1 MDGGSN
7 KALFTL
13 LAVVIFGIFLSM
25 SYWLFEGEFKL
36 ILSNVM
42 DSDSQSTDVKLS
54 TLFNSEVQPTPA
66 NYFIFEPSTG
76 TITGYL
82 DAGPKDVI
90 IPTEIDGVTVTALGN
105 YAFRTKLLTSVTI
118 PNTVKTIGYYAFEF
132 NYLTSV
138 IIPDS
143 VTLIEP
149 GAFRVNQLTNLTL
162 SNSLLFIG
170 YNAFETNQLTTVLI
184 PSSALSIDS
193 STFASNPL
201 TSASVPSSTYIYAM
215 AFPTPTVITKY

>member
-13 LAVVIFGIFLSM
+13 LSVIIFGIFLSM

-36 ILSNVM
+36 ILANVM
-42 DSDSQSTDVKLS
+42 DSATQSTDVKLS

-90 IPTEIDGVTVTALGN
+90 IPTTIDGITVKELGN
-105 YAFRTKLLTSVTI
+105 YAFRNKLLTSVT
-118 PNTVKTIGYYAFEF
+118 
-132 NYLTSV
+132 L
-138 IIPDS
+138 PDS
-143 VTLIEP
+143 VTIINP

-162 SNSLLFIG
+162 SNSLTIIG

-184 PSSALSIDS
+184 PSSVLSIDS
-193 STFASNPL
+193 STFGDNPL
-201 TSASVPSSTYIYAM
+201 TSASVPSSTHIYPM
-215 AFPTPTVITKY
+215 AFPTSTVITKY

>member
-13 LAVVIFGIFLSM
+13 LAVIIFCIFLSL

-36 ILSNVM
+36 ILADVM
-42 DSDSQSTDVKLS
+42 DSAAQSTDVKLS

-90 IPTEIDGVTVTALGN
+90 IPTTIDGITVKELGN
-105 YAFRTKLLTSVTI
+105 YAFRNKLLTS
-118 PNTVKTIGYYAFEF
+118 
-132 NYLTSV
+132 
-138 IIPDS
+138 
-143 VTLIEP
+143 
-149 GAFRVNQLTNLTL
+149 AFRVNQLTNLTL
-162 SNSLLFIG
+162 SNSLTIIG

-184 PSSALSIDS
+184 PSSVLSIDS
-193 STFASNPL
+193 STFGDNPL
-201 TSASVPSSTYIYAM
+201 TSASVPTSTHIYPM
-215 AFPTPTVITKY
+215 AFPTSTVITKY

>member
-13 LAVVIFGIFLSM
+13 LAVIIFGIFLSL
-25 SYWLFEGEFKL
+25 SYWLFQGEFKL
-36 ILSNVM
+36 ILADVM
-42 DSDSQSTDVKLS
+42 DSAAQSTDVKLS

-90 IPTEIDGVTVTALGN
+90 IPTTIDGITVKELGN
-105 YAFRTKLLTSVTI
+105 YAFRNKLLTSVT
-118 PNTVKTIGYYAFEF
+118 NTVTSIGYYAFEY
-132 NYLTSV
+132 NYLTS
-138 IIPDS
+138 ITIPDS
-143 VTLIEP
+143 VTIINP

-162 SNSLLFIG
+162 SNSLTIIG

-184 PSSALSIDS
+184 PSSVLSIDS
-193 STFASNPL
+193 STFGDNPL
-201 TSASVPSSTYIYAM
+201 TSASVPTSTHIYPM
-215 AFPTPTVITKY
+215 AFPTSTVITKY